1 VIPNTTHASPRA
13 EKSGGFRRYMPKRK
27 RKRIKS
33 HVQGEAVATAK
44 THPDRVGLFGEDRDI
59 RGLHDAA
66 DAAAERDA
74 GAISGPREGETHEQ
88 WFERWLAEE
97 WQG

>member
-1 VIPNTTHASPRA
+1 
-13 EKSGGFRRYMPKRK
+13 MPK

-44 THPDRVGLFGEDRDI
+44 TAPSRVELFGEDRDLC
-59 RGLHDAA
+59 GLHDAA
-66 DAAAERDA
+66 DAAAERA
-74 GAISGPREGETHEQ
+74 ALRPGETHEQ